1 MRKWRAEN
9 RDKNKRNDLRC
20 RVYRLARQKY
30 GEGDSEEKQQFINQE
45 INKRLG
51 RRLLLEKRD
60 KEEEESL
67 NELPFY
73 SAPLHKIE
81 LPSIINLNSKRKST
95 ELSGYNMTSQP
106 TSPISDSSIHSPT
119 NHLPPTLPPMQ
130 SFLTPPP
137 STTHLSTHNN

>member
-30 GEGDSEEKQQFINQE
+30 GDDDSEEKQQFIHGE
-45 INKRLG
+45 INRRLG
-51 RRLLLEKRD
+51 RRLLLEKR
-60 KEEEESL
+60 EEEESL

-81 LPSIINLNSKRKST
+81 LPSIVNMNNKRY
-95 ELSGYNMTSQP
+95 SGTSSSSQP
-106 TSPISDSSIHSPT
+106 SSPISECSIHSPT
-119 NHLPPTLPPMQ
+119 NHLPSTLPPMQ
-130 SFLTPPP
+130 SFLSPPP
-137 STTHLSTHNN
+137 VK